1 MKTTLRG
8 PAALGLVFL
17 FAAWA
22 VLSACEG
29 DNGDSSA
36 ASASPSGT
44 PKPSASITAD
54 VILSE
59 FEDVNGATNSVRLLN
74 TDNNRF
80 LAKANMRLDKTR
92 NDLVDPRNEAVAE
105 ARCTDCQTI
114 AVALQVV
121 VYQRG
126 AHTVSPQNIAI
137 ALNANCTRCVTV
149 ALAYQYVIP
158 VDNYKEV
165 PQDVR
170 DLLKDMEK
178 ELRYFEQVRSIN
190 EIDVNEAERRLTA
203 VIDKWGQLKQFLAT
217 KRAESRAQ
225 NTEASPSPSA
235 SAGASVDPSATPS
248 TGSAAPAPSA
258 SPSGAP

>member
-1 MKTTLRG
+1 MKQRISG
-8 PAALGLVFL
+8 PASLGLVFL

-22 VLSACEG
+22 VLSACEESG
-29 DNGDSSA
+29 GDSS

-44 PKPSASITAD
+44 PKPSVSISAD
-54 VILSE
+54 VILGE
-59 FEDVNGATNSVRLLN
+59 FENVGGATNSVRLVN

-80 LAKANMRLDKTR
+80 LAKAGMRLDKTR

-114 AVALQVV
+114 AVAMQVV

-126 AHTVSPQNIAI
+126 APTVKPTNIAI
-137 ALNANCTRCVTV
+137 AMNVNCTRCVTV

-158 VDNYKEV
+158 VDKYNEV
-165 PQDVR
+165 PNDVR
-170 DLLKDMEK
+170 ELLKDMEK

-203 VIDKWGQLKQFLAT
+203 VIDKWGQLKNFLDT
-217 KRAESRAQ
+217 KRSESRAE

-235 SAGASVDPSATPS
+235 SPSGAPSASPGAESPS
-248 TGSAAPAPSA
+248 PAPSA
-258 SPSGAP
+258 SPSGTP